1 MGYSQQCSNSNKGSC
16 SVAEQIFE
24 EDQFDGI
31 QDQFDDHQDQFF
43 DNLDQSDDNP
53 DRCKLYVDN
62 PYHLVAIGR
71 IFNLGSVIHNKS
83 LETDMVRV
91 VVEEVRHGG
100 AQVPIPTDEVQ
111 TVKQALKNFIQWP
124 RRLVKP
130 FSNKVFIVTNFFLYL
145 HLK

>member
-16 SVAEQIFE
+16 SVDDIQN
-24 EDQFDGI
+24 QFDDI
-31 QDQFDDHQDQFF
+31 QDQFDD
-43 DNLDQSDDNP
+43 NPDQSDDIP

-83 LETDMVRV
+83 LENDMVRV
-91 VVEEVRHGG
+91 VVEEVRHRG
-100 AQVPIPTDEVQ
+100 AQVPMPTDEVQ
-111 TVKQALKNFIQWP
+111 TVEQALKNFIQWP

-130 FSNKVFIVTNFFLYL
+130 FSNKVFNITHFFLYL
-145 HLK
+145 HWK